1 MTLHPSNRRWLVVV
15 RDPEGREVGRTNAT
29 SWVGTDEYGQRCEVL
44 RRGLKPGQTLDSA
57 DADERHRQLTL
68 ARVRW
73 DAAYQDWFSR
83 GAPTGGHPGSLAD
96 YMPEEGATA

>member
-15 RDPEGREVGRTNAT
+15 RDPEGREVQPTNVTAD
-29 SWVGTDEYGQRCEVL
+29 VGWPQYDEVCANL
-44 RRGLKPGQTLDSA
+44 RAKLDDGWTLDSTE
-57 DADERHRQLTL
+57 ADERHRQLTL

-96 YMPEEGATA
+96 YMPEEVEA